1 MSKFFTWPVAPLLAS
16 TVLALA
22 SEKMPTPAPVAPLEP
37 APAAPPAASSV
48 PSSLSLARFS
58 VLAKKS
64 PFTLASTTEEN
75 ADFAKD
81 LVLAGY
87 FRMDGQDFV
96 MVANR
101 TRPERLMVGTQSSPA
116 AQGLVLVKVER
127 DPSGDPTKL
136 RAQIRKGTETALL
149 KYEAAPAPS
158 AAPPGQPVP
167 GQPAQ
172 AQVPAQVPGQAVG
185 TPGQAGQKSPTIL
198 RRRIPPIPTVLPSR

>member
-22 SEKMPTPAPVAPLEP
+22 SEKMPTPAPLEP
-37 APAAPPAASSV
+37 APVPVASAV
-48 PSSLSLARFS
+48 PSPLSLARFS
-58 VLAKKS
+58 ALAKKS

-101 TRPERLMVGTQSSPA
+101 TRPERLMVGTQTSPS

-158 AAPPGQPVP
+158 AAPPSQPVP

-172 AQVPAQVPGQAVG
+172 AQASAQVPGQAAG
-185 TPGQAGQKSPTIL
+185 TPAQAGPKSPAII
-198 RRRIPPIPTVLPSR
+198 RRRVIPIPPGMNR